1 MLLLHMYWTYNFFQ
15 KSLIKY
21 LIQMITVIL
30 IHYNEKQTII
40 LILQSLLISYD
51 IQKEY
56 PNHIIRT
63 VKCTPIQIGWA

>member
-1 MLLLHMYWTYNFFQ
+1 
-15 KSLIKY
+15 
-21 LIQMITVIL
+21 MITVIL

-56 PNHIIRT
+56 PNHIIGT